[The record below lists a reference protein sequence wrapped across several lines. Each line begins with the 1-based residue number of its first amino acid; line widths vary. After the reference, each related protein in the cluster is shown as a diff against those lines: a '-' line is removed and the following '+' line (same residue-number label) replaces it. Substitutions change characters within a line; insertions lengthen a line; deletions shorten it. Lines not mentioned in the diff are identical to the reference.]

1 MLNNKYYVSFFFMVF
16 AAVVIPILLLFVISS
31 NPVATVNGKKIPAE
45 IYKDYLYNQ
54 AKSLLKT
61 NPDIKWDEKYSSNKT
76 FEDIFKENTI
86 NSLVS
91 IYAVSQEAEKEGI
104 KVANEDIEKT
114 QKYYPYIKN
123 KELIQKIALV
133 NKFYDLKV
141 KNITSGSSEAEK
153 YYNEHPEQFITGD
166 IYRIDVKDIET
177 AEAVVK
183 AFLKGEK
190 FEDLAKQYSVDLS
203 SKDKGGF
210 IGNMPLSQYSSVI
223 NYDLTRIKE
232 NQITEPINRGEYYE
246 IILVKNI
253 SKKSFEEVK
262 DHLTSWLTDTAKQE
276 KIAKTADEILKKAKI
291 KINWDEVYK
300 IKIGNLK

>member
-16 AAVVIPILLLFVISS
+16 AAVVIPIFLLFVISS
-31 NPVATVNGKKIPAE
+31 NPAATVNGEKIPVG

-54 AKSLLKT
+54 AKSLAKT
-61 NPDIKWDEKYSSNKT
+61 NPNVKWDEKYSSNKT

-104 KVANEDIEKT
+104 KVTNEDIEKT

-141 KNITSGSSEAEK
+141 RNITSESSEAEK
-153 YYNEHPEQFITGD
+153 YYNEHLEQFITGD
-166 IYRIDVKDIET
+166 IYRIDVKDVET

-183 AFLKGEK
+183 AFLKGGK
-190 FEDLAKQYSVDLS
+190 FEDLAKKYSIDLS

-262 DHLTSWLTDTAKQE
+262 DYLVSWLTDTTKQE
-276 KIAKTADEILKKAKI
+276 KIASTASEILKKAKI

-300 IKIGNLK
+300 VKIGNLK

>member
-1 MLNNKYYVSFFFMVF
+1 MLNNKYYVTFFYMVLLT
-16 AAVVIPILLLFVISS
+16 VVIPILILFIISPG
-31 NPVATVNGKKIPAE
+31 PVATVNSEKISAE

-54 AKSLLKT
+54 AKSLVKT
-61 NPDIKWDEKYSSNKT
+61 NPDVKWDEKYSSNKT

-91 IYAVSQEAEKEGI
+91 IYAVSQQAEKEGI
-104 KVANEDIEKT
+104 KVTNEDIEKT
-114 QKYYPYIKN
+114 RKYYPYIKN

-177 AEAVVK
+177 AEVIVK

-190 FEDLAKQYSVDLS
+190 FEDLAKKYSIDLS

-262 DHLTSWLTDTAKQE
+262 DFLVSWLTDTTKQE
-276 KIAKTADEILKKAKI
+276 KIANTASEILKKAKI
-291 KINWDEVYK
+291 KINWDMVYK

>member
-1 MLNNKYYVSFFFMVF
+1 MLNNKYYASLFFMVF
-16 AAVVIPILLLFVISS
+16 AAAVISIFLLFIISS
-31 NPVATVNGKKIPAE
+31 NSVATVNGEKITAE
-45 IYKDYLYNQ
+45 TYKDYLYNQ
-54 AKSLLKT
+54 AKSLVKT
-61 NPDIKWDEKYSSNKT
+61 NPDVKWDEKYSSNKT

-91 IYAVSQEAEKEGI
+91 IYVVSQEAEKEGI
-104 KVANEDIEKT
+104 KVNNEDIEKT

-123 KELIQKIALV
+123 KELIRKIALV

-141 KNITSGSSEAEK
+141 RNITSESSEAER

-183 AFLKGEK
+183 AFLKGGK
-190 FEDLAKQYSVDLS
+190 FEDLAKKYSIDLS

-253 SKKSFEEVK
+253 SKKPFEEVK
-262 DHLTSWLTDTAKQE
+262 DYLISWLTGTAKEE
-276 KIAKTADEILKKAKI
+276 KVANTANEILKKAKVEI
-291 KINWDEVYK
+291 KWDEVYK
-300 IKIGNLK
+300 TKIGNLK

>member
-1 MLNNKYYVSFFFMVF
+1 MFNNKHYTEFFFMVF
-16 AAVVIPILLLFVISS
+16 AVVLILVFFLFAISPNFVAVVNDEKISI
-31 NPVATVNGKKIPAE
+31 G

-91 IYAVSQEAEKEGI
+91 IYAASQEAEKEGI
-104 KVANEDIEKT
+104 KVTETDISKA
-114 QKYYPYIKN
+114 KKSYPYIKS
-123 KELIQKIALV
+123 KELIEKIALA

-141 KNITSGSSEAEK
+141 KDIVFGSSDAEK
-153 YYNEHPEQFITGD
+153 YYSEHPEQFITGD

-190 FEDLAKQYSVDLS
+190 FEDLAKQYSIDLS

-232 NQITEPINRGEYYE
+232 NQITEPINRGGYYE
-246 IILVKNI
+246 IVMIKNI
-253 SKKSFEEVK
+253 SKKPFEEVK
-262 DHLTSWLTDTAKQE
+262 DYLVSWLINTAKEE
-276 KIAKTADEILKKAKI
+276 KVANTANEILKKAKVEI
-291 KINWDEVYK
+291 KWDEVYK
-300 IKIGNLK
+300 IKIANLK

>member
-16 AAVVIPILLLFVISS
+16 AAVVIPIFLLFVIFS
-31 NPVATVNGKKIPAE
+31 NPAATVNGEKIPVG

-54 AKSLLKT
+54 AKSLAKT
-61 NPDIKWDEKYSSNKT
+61 NPNVKWDEKYSSNKT

-104 KVANEDIEKT
+104 KVTNEDIEKT

-141 KNITSGSSEAEK
+141 RNITSESSEAEK
-153 YYNEHPEQFITGD
+153 YYNEHLEQFITGD
-166 IYRIDVKDIET
+166 IYRIDVKDVET

-183 AFLKGEK
+183 AFLKGGK
-190 FEDLAKQYSVDLS
+190 FEDLAKKYSIDLS

-262 DHLTSWLTDTAKQE
+262 DYLVSWLTDTTKQE
-276 KIAKTADEILKKAKI
+276 KIASTASEILKKAKI

-300 IKIGNLK
+300 VKIGNLK

>member
-1 MLNNKYYVSFFFMVF
+1 MFNNKHYTEFFFMVF
-16 AAVVIPILLLFVISS
+16 AVVLILVFFLFAISPNFVAVVNDEKIS
-31 NPVATVNGKKIPAE
+31 TG

-91 IYAVSQEAEKEGI
+91 IYAASQEAEKEGI
-104 KVANEDIEKT
+104 KVIETDISKA
-114 QKYYPYIKN
+114 KKSYPYIKS
-123 KELIQKIALV
+123 KELIEKIALA

-141 KNITSGSSEAEK
+141 KDIVFGSSDAEK
-153 YYNEHPEQFITGD
+153 YYSEHPEQFITGD

-177 AEAVVK
+177 AEAVIK

-190 FEDLAKQYSVDLS
+190 FEDLAKQYSIDLS

-232 NQITEPINRGEYYE
+232 NQITEPINRGDYYE
-246 IILVKNI
+246 IVMVKNI
-253 SKKSFEEVK
+253 SKKPFEEVK
-262 DHLTSWLTDTAKQE
+262 DYLVSWLTGTAKEE
-276 KIAKTADEILKKAKI
+276 KVANTANEILKKAKVEI
-291 KINWDEVYK
+291 KWDEVYGVK
-300 IKIGNLK
+300 IKNLK

>member
-1 MLNNKYYVSFFFMVF
+1 MLNNKYYVSFFSMVF
-16 AAVVIPILLLFVISS
+16 AAVVIPIFLLFIISS
-31 NPVATVNGKKIPAE
+31 NPVATVNGEKITAE

-54 AKSLLKT
+54 AKSLVKT
-61 NPDIKWDEKYSSNKT
+61 NPDVKWDEKYSSNKT

-104 KVANEDIEKT
+104 KVNNEDIEKT

-141 KNITSGSSEAEK
+141 RNITSESSEAEK

-166 IYRIDVKDIET
+166 IYRIDVKDVET

-183 AFLKGEK
+183 AFLNGEK
-190 FEDLAKQYSVDLS
+190 FEDLAKKYSIDLS

-246 IILVKNI
+246 IIMIKNI

-262 DHLTSWLTDTAKQE
+262 DYLESWLTDTLKQE
-276 KIAKTADEILKKAKI
+276 KIANTANEILKKAKI
-291 KINWDEVYK
+291 KINWYEVYK
-300 IKIGNLK
+300 TKIGNLK

>member
-1 MLNNKYYVSFFFMVF
+1 M
-16 AAVVIPILLLFVISS
+16 FVIFS
-31 NPVATVNGKKIPAE
+31 NPAATVNGEKIPVG

-54 AKSLLKT
+54 AKSLAKT
-61 NPDIKWDEKYSSNKT
+61 NPNVKWDEKYSSNKT

-104 KVANEDIEKT
+104 KVTNEDIEKT

-141 KNITSGSSEAEK
+141 RNITSESSETEK

-190 FEDLAKQYSVDLS
+190 FEDLAKKYSIDFS

-232 NQITEPINRGEYYE
+232 NQITEPINRGGYYE
-246 IILVKNI
+246 IVLVKNI
-253 SKKSFEEVK
+253 SKKPFEEVK
-262 DHLTSWLTDTAKQE
+262 NYLVSWLTDTTKQE
-276 KIAKTADEILKKAKI
+276 KITNTASEILKKTKI
-291 KINWDEVYK
+291 KINWDDVYK
-300 IKIGNLK
+300 VKIGNLK